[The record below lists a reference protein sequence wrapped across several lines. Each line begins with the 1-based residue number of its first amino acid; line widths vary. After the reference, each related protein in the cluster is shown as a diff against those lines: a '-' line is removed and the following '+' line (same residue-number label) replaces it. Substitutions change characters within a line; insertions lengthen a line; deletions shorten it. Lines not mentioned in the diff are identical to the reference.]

1 MNLQDCCGASRQDFF
16 KRIGA
21 VGTGS
26 LFGSAGLIAHGGG
39 HAAPAKRG
47 RIDVHHHMLP
57 EFCFPN
63 NRWQPEASI
72 ETIDKFG
79 TALANR
85 FVRYSR
91 PLQRRCFTAAT
102 GDAGLEISRARLTDS
117 APELWNSV
125 YTV

>member
-26 LFGSAGLIAHGGG
+26 LFGSAGLLAHGGG

-57 EFCFPN
+57 EFYFPN

-79 TALANR
+79 TALAIAS
-85 FVRYSR
+85 FVIPGHYK
-91 PLQRRCFTAAT
+91 RRCFTAAT

>member
-26 LFGSAGLIAHGGG
+26 LFGSAGLIAH
-39 HAAPAKRG
+39 
-47 RIDVHHHMLP
+47 
-57 EFCFPN
+57 
-63 NRWQPEASI
+63 
-72 ETIDKFG
+72 
-79 TALANR
+79 ALANR

>member
-26 LFGSAGLIAHGGG
+26 LFGSAGLLAHGGG

-57 EFCFPN
+57 EFYLQN

-79 TALANR
+79 TALAIAS
-85 FVRYSR
+85 FVIPGHYK
-91 PLQRRCFTAAT
+91 RRCFTAAT

-117 APELWNSV
+117 APELWNSA